1 MFSDIFICLQQDR
14 GSFMYNQNKWEKRI
28 AFEKSKA
35 YVLFHTTSPPYCK
48 QSKLLPLHN
57 ISDTQ
62 TSKWVRVLILK
73 WCRKNRKYL
82 AMAAVLGGYIF
93 WDPKIR
99 SVRAIFYGTGRTAP
113 SADSGGAII
122 YSICH
127 LKQEW
132 PSNGRTDWKLPSD
145 RGYYRNHEGSASQ
158 DESQKLGRTK
168 RLSLVLQPAT
178 CVSQP

>member
-1 MFSDIFICLQQDR
+1 MREENCI
-14 GSFMYNQNKWEKRI
+14 WEKQSI
-28 AFEKSKA
+28 CSVPHNF
-35 YVLFHTTSPPYCK
+35 PPYCK

-99 SVRAIFYGTGRTAP
+99 SVRAIFHSTGRTAP

-132 PSNGRTDWKLPSD
+132 PSNGRTVWKLPSD